1 LFTVAKRSQ
10 LLRHLAPHEVRVG
23 VSVVARAAGV
33 EALAFG
39 AVETRRLVGLI
50 NELRTVITPVP
61 RSIVVV
67 VVVESTRFGAASVH
81 FSQAFGNLIFK

>member
-1 LFTVAKRSQ
+1 
-10 LLRHLAPHEVRVG
+10 VG

-39 AVETRRLVGLI
+39 AVETRRLVGLM

-67 VVVESTRFGAASVH
+67 VESTRFGAAFVH
-81 FSQAFGNLIFK
+81 FSQAFDNLIFK